1 MLRDPLAA
9 TIAPKLTG
17 AKLAES
23 RDQRMNE
30 SVQATQ
36 YDLILIKH
44 CVKIARLKRGVQL
57 PDNPFDSVR
66 IPNDIKRWDRLLR
79 HGQY

>member
-1 MLRDPLAA
+1 MD
-9 TIAPKLTG
+9 
-17 AKLAES
+17 
-23 RDQRMNE
+23 E

-44 CVKIARLKRGVQL
+44 CVKIARLVWGVQL

-66 IPNDIKRWDRLLR
+66 IPNGIKRWKRPLR

>member
-1 MLRDPLAA
+1 MD
-9 TIAPKLTG
+9 
-17 AKLAES
+17 
-23 RDQRMNE
+23 E

-44 CVKIARLKRGVQL
+44 CVKIARLVWGVQL

-66 IPNDIKRWDRLLR
+66 IPNGIKRWERLLR